1 MWINPTFSRLID
13 RIITIPLFSVLAV
26 PLGLTNDSGQCHV
39 LYLPGVSGGGGIKK
53 SGRKWQWF
61 NSGPISSPAVHG
73 SPWSHLAV
81 ALPPPPYTQTCFS
94 SLIISVK
101 VTCNRR
107 RKRGKYQMNLCASLS
122 ACVCVWW
129 SVFMWHLLTD
139 LPTCQRFV
147 WFRYCFVHSWL
158 VQLALPFCLC
168 KPFIAVVRTEGSF
181 AIANDTCSLKST
193 VCSSILLLQ

>member
-39 LYLPGVSGGGGIKK
+39 LYLPHVSGGGGIKK

-122 ACVCVWW
+122 ACVRVCVCVMIRLYVAP
-129 SVFMWHLLTD
+129 SNRPPYM
-139 LPTCQRFV
+139 PTVC
-147 WFRYCFVHSWL
+147 L
-158 VQLALPFCLC
+158 VQVLL
-168 KPFIAVVRTEGSF
+168 RT
-181 AIANDTCSLKST
+181 
-193 VCSSILLLQ
+193 